1 MPLFPLFVIIFV
13 WIVQTAFGIA
23 FVRGFEVLVV
33 FHIIYFL
40 FSYGTGGPGSHA
52 KNFTRQ
58 FTGGIRNKTGHFFNK
73 FKEKLNKHLNKTITT
88 RSADGFEDAFAESDG
103 YEFDDGL

>member
-1 MPLFPLFVIIFV
+1 MS
-13 WIVQTAFGIA
+13 
-23 FVRGFEVLVV
+23 VV
-33 FHIIYFL
+33 FHVMYFL
-40 FSYGTGGPGSHA
+40 SSYGTGGPGSHA

-73 FKEKLNKHLNKTITT
+73 FKEKLNKHLNKTIAT
-88 RSADGFEDAFAESDG
+88 RSADGFEDAFAETDE